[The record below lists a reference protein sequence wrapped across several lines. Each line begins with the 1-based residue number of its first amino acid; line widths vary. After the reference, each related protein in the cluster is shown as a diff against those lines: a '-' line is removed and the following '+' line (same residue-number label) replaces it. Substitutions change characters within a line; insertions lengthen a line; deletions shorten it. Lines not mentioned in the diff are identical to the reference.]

1 MMKIKMIKTE
11 KDYQDA
17 LARVEVLMDAAHA
30 TPEEEE
36 LDLLSFLV
44 DKYEE
49 EHFPIDLPDPV
60 EAIKFRMEQQ
70 GLTRRELVHYIGSQS
85 KVSEVLNH
93 KRPLSLAMI
102 RALHTG
108 LNIPAEVLL
117 KIPGREMEENKYDP
131 QLYPI
136 KDMFKAGYFENA
148 ASLSHV
154 KENGEEFLAD
164 LLEPLQS
171 IQAQRVFCRQTV
183 QRGKLTVAGD
193 HSNLKEISE
202 NNAEYLT
209 GQNEKLAENSLIAW
223 QARVLAITASQKI
236 QNFDF
241 SQLTQKY
248 IKDIIQLSVFPN
260 GPLLAQSAL
269 MASGIH
275 FVLLKQLPKT
285 YLDGACFMS
294 AKKNPIIAMTLRY
307 DRLDNFWFTLT
318 HELAHVFL
326 HLRNNHF
333 AFFDDTDHVINED
346 CDQLEREANDW
357 CIEMLIPAMQWED
370 EKSSLLNTQE
380 DEIII
385 NFAQKLN
392 IHPSIVAGRIRWEK
406 KDYSIFNNLLGSG
419 IPHKLFLV

>member
-17 LARVEVLMDAAHA
+17 LARVEGLMDAAHA

-36 LDLLSFLV
+36 LDLLSFLI

-60 EAIKFRMEQQ
+60 AAIKFRMEQQ
-70 GLTRRELVHYIGSQS
+70 GLTRRDLIRHIGSQS

-93 KRPLSLAMI
+93 KRPLSLSMI
-102 RALHTG
+102 RALHAG

-117 KIPGREMEENKYDP
+117 KIPGREVEEIKYDP
-131 QLYPI
+131 QQYPI

-148 ASLSHV
+148 SSLSHV
-154 KENGEEFLAD
+154 KENCEEFLAD

-171 IQAQRVFCRQTV
+171 IQTQRVYCRQTA
-183 QRGKLTVAGD
+183 QHSKLMVAGD
-193 HSNLKEISE
+193 HLNSKKISE
-202 NNAEYLT
+202 SHAEYLPDK
-209 GQNEKLAENSLIAW
+209 NEMQVENSLIAW
-223 QARVLAITASQKI
+223 QARVLAITAGQEI

-260 GPLLAQSAL
+260 GPVLAQSAL

-285 YLDGACFMS
+285 YLDGACFLS

-326 HLRNNHF
+326 HLRDNHY
-333 AFFDDTDHVINED
+333 AFFDDTDHEINEG

-357 CIEMLIPAMQWED
+357 CIEMLIPPSQWEE
-370 EKSSLLNTQE
+370 EKSRLLNTRE
-380 DEIII
+380 DERIIQ
-385 NFAQKLN
+385 FAQMLN

-406 KDYSIFNNLLGSG
+406 KDYSLFNHLLGG
-419 IPHKLFLV
+419 GVPHKLFLV